1 MYDQGLA
8 WWSGSLTASERRG
21 GNMHRQRGCMAPDIR
36 NGRAFQEDAAHDR
49 TERPKARRN
58 ATILRDDAK
67 VVRDIQP
74 KAVAVWPN
82 QSSLAQA
89 HEQRVLC
96 YIDA

>member
-1 MYDQGLA
+1 LA
-8 WWSGSLTASERRG
+8 SGSLTGSAGRG
-21 GNMHRQRGCMAPDIR
+21 GNMHRQLGCMAPDIR

-49 TERPKARRN
+49 AKRPKARRN

-67 VVRDIQP
+67 VVRDIKP

-96 YIDA
+96 YIDT

>member
-1 MYDQGLA
+1 MYDRGLA
-8 WWSGSLTASERRG
+8 LASGSLTGSAGRG
-21 GNMHRQRGCMAPDIR
+21 GNMHRQLGCMAPDIR
-36 NGRAFQEDAAHDR
+36 NGRTFQENAAHDR

-67 VVRDIQP
+67 VVRDIKP

-96 YIDA
+96 YIDT

>member
-1 MYDQGLA
+1 LA
-8 WWSGSLTASERRG
+8 SGSLTGSAGRG
-21 GNMHRQRGCMAPDIR
+21 GNMHRQLGCMAPDIR
-36 NGRAFQEDAAHDR
+36 NGRTFQENAAHDR
-49 TERPKARRN
+49 TERPNARRN

-67 VVRDIQP
+67 VVRDIKP

-96 YIDA
+96 YIDT

>member
-1 MYDQGLA
+1 MA
-8 WWSGSLTASERRG
+8 SGSLTGSAGRG
-21 GNMHRQRGCMAPDIR
+21 GNMHRQLGCMAPDIR
-36 NGRAFQEDAAHDR
+36 NGRTFQEDAAHDR
-49 TERPKARRN
+49 AKRPKARRN

-67 VVRDIQP
+67 VVRDIKP

-96 YIDA
+96 YIDT